1 MVALCN
7 TTGKN
12 KHSSTYLSLPD
23 GQAITSTK
31 WYGDFPLLSFC
42 TRFWIFR
49 NPYVDAKHNTTT
61 PSFSRVTSWKSLF
74 LWPKRIILLKG
85 SCSSGG
91 LMTQKHRWTQSAHS
105 LEGLVS
111 KLLHFFSKQM
121 LGSVGKDMMEVTP
134 WSTPWMAQEL
144 FSIHTAEPAPKIT

>member
-1 MVALCN
+1 MERYRKTN
-7 TTGKN
+7 
-12 KHSSTYLSLPD
+12 SITYLFLPD

-42 TRFWIFR
+42 TRFWMLR
-49 NPYVDAKHNTTT
+49 KPYVDAKHNTTT
-61 PSFSRVTSWKSLF
+61 PSFSKVTSWKSLF
-74 LWPKRIILLKG
+74 LWQKGIILLKG
-85 SCSSGG
+85 NCSSGG
-91 LMTQKHRWTQSAHS
+91 LMSQKHRWTQSAHS

-134 WSTPWMAQEL
+134 
-144 FSIHTAEPAPKIT
+144 